1 MSADFYGLP
10 TRTIGTKYLHIDYL
24 AEAGPRIV
32 RLVLEGSNENLMAE
46 LPNNVV
52 QTPFGVFHFY
62 GGHRLW
68 HSPEEMPRTYFPDS
82 NGVIVEDLTD
92 GVRLVQPTAE
102 PHTGMRKSIE
112 IHLHSDHAALT
123 LVHRLQNEGTQTV
136 EFAPWAIT
144 QVKQGGVAI
153 LPQTVGPV
161 DTAGLLANRHLVLWP
176 YTSWH
181 DPRLELNDDLI
192 LIDAQP
198 KLPPCKIG
206 YLNRHGWMGYLRK
219 GMLFV
224 KRFEA
229 QLDRAHPDYGCNAE
243 IYCNDQ
249 FIELETLGPLVKLQ
263 PGDSTTSKE
272 TWEFYTGLGESQT
285 IEAVRSHLDRLKL
298 T

>member
-1 MSADFYGLP
+1 MSEDFYGLR
-10 TRTIGTKYLHIDYL
+10 TRTIGTKYLRLEYL

-32 RLVLEGSNENLMAE
+32 RLILEGSNENMLAE

-68 HSPEEMPRTYFPDS
+68 HAPEAMPRTYFPDS

-102 PHTGMRKSIE
+102 PHTGIRKSIE
-112 IHLHSDHAALT
+112 IHLHSDRAALT
-123 LVHRLQNEGTQTV
+123 LVHRLQNEGTQSV

-144 QVKQGGVAI
+144 QMKQGGVAI

-161 DTAGLLANRHLVLWP
+161 DTIGLLPNRQLVLWP

-181 DPRLELNDDLI
+181 DPRLGLKDDLV

-206 YLNRHGWMGYLRK
+206 YLNRRGWIGYLRK

-224 KRFEA
+224 KRFDA

-243 IYCNDQ
+243 TYCNDQ
-249 FIELETLGPLVKLQ
+249 FIELETLGPLAKLQ

-285 IEAVRSHLDRLKL
+285 IEAVRSHLDRLNL